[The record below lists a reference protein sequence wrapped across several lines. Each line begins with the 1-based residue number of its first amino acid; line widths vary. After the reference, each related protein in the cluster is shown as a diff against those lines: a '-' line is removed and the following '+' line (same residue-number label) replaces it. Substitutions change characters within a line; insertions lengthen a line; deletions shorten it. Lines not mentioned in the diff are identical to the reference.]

1 MYLAHLLQNKLSLS
15 IGVLAIVVPAGG
27 SVSVDFKQLIEN
39 PRVYQGKRVSVIGVA
54 EVDGISFVLFQP
66 PRRELSQK
74 IFVGQ
79 KLGKPRYNHLNN
91 HWVKI
96 TGIADNDE
104 KKIFACKIFLENV
117 QPLPRPPVKGVDA
130 YGVFLNE
137 GPTPVELELFNKAG
151 QLVASATM
159 SPGEIHKTAI
169 VEGQAK
175 IHTATES
182 LLTGRLLSSYP
193 IGSEK
198 SAPEFFE
205 SSSRTFY
212 FRIKDGE
219 IVLVRPSDATEVKKR
234 WEQLDKQ
241 Q

>member
-1 MYLAHLLQNKLSLS
+1 MYLAHLLQNKLSLC
-15 IGVLAIVVPAGG
+15 IGVIAIAVPAGG

-79 KLGKPRYNHLNN
+79 KLGEPRYNHLNN

-96 TGIADNDE
+96 TGIADIDE
-104 KKIFACKIFLENV
+104 QKVFAGKIFLENV
-117 QPLPRPPVKGVDA
+117 QPLPRPPVKGVDV
-130 YGVFLNE
+130 YGVFVNE
-137 GPTPVELELFNKAG
+137 GPTPVELELFNRAG
-151 QLVASATM
+151 QLIASATM
-159 SPGEIHKTAI
+159 SPGEIHTTAI
-169 VEGQAK
+169 VEGQAR
-175 IHTATES
+175 IYTPAES
-182 LLTGRLLSSYP
+182 LFTGKLLSSCP

-205 SSSRTFY
+205 NSSRTFY
-212 FRIKDGE
+212 FRIKDAK
-219 IVLVRPSDATEVKKR
+219 IALLHPRDATALKKR
-234 WEQLDKQ
+234 SNRK
-241 Q
+241 